1 MDSNVSTDTMTMSDQ
16 TLMAEL
22 REESARWATRDEF
35 EAGFAP
41 LFAMRDEAVRRRLPL
56 PETCPRED
64 PLADPG

>member
-22 REESARWATRDEF
+22 REESARWATRDEL

-64 PLADPG
+64 PLS

>member
-1 MDSNVSTDTMTMSDQ
+1 MHSNVSTDTMTMSDQ
-16 TLMAEL
+16 TLMDEL
-22 REESARWATRDEF
+22 REESARWATRDEL

-64 PLADPG
+64 PLS